1 MTNIA
6 PAAPLLIELF
16 CEELPPKALARLGN
30 AFAESVLTQ
39 LRARRFVAAGIEAIA
54 FATPRRLA
62 VRIPDVRA
70 KAPDAARRE
79 KVLPVSVA
87 FNAEGKP
94 QPPLLKKLAAL
105 GLTEADIPNLERTMD
120 GKAEALFHAYVAP
133 GKTLHEVLDAVLA
146 EAISKLPIPKVM
158 SYQLADLSTVQF
170 VRPVHRLVVLHGDQV
185 VPARLLGLTSGNTTL
200 GHRFLSEGPITIASA
215 NAYEGVLEHSGK
227 VVASFAERRARIV
240 EQLNALAGDDSV
252 VAPDALLDEVTALVE
267 WPVVLEAHFEETF
280 LDVPQECLVL
290 TMQMNQ
296 KYFALTDAKGKL
308 RNRFL
313 LVSNLQAEDSSRI
326 TGGNERVLRARLAD
340 AKFFYDTDRKQPLAS
355 RLDGLDAVT
364 YHNRLGTLRARVER
378 IIALAASIAVRIP
391 GADVEL
397 AKRAALL
404 AKCDLVTGMVGE
416 FPELQG
422 VMGEYYARHDGE
434 AESVS
439 GAIGVQY
446 RPRMDDA
453 CLINDGVVASLYL
466 ADRIEVLVG
475 IWGIGLQP
483 TGEKDPYALRR
494 AALGVID
501 VLQGLGGHA
510 PDIQDLLDSAVALFP
525 TGTLSAG
532 TACEVIDFV
541 YERVRNQ
548 LNADHDKPTVDA
560 VMALRPPLSDI
571 APRVRA
577 VTAFRALP
585 EAEALAAANKR
596 IGNILKKNE
605 VEPGRAG
612 AVNPDLFA
620 EPAEHALA
628 DALNATIPLAD
639 AAFESGDYA
648 GALQVLAQL
657 RGPVDAFFNDVMV
670 MADDLDV
677 RANRIALLAQL
688 HGLMNRVADLSRL
701 AA

>member
-1 MTNIA
+1 MTNMTQ
-6 PAAPLLIELF
+6 AAPLLIELF
-16 CEELPPKALARLGN
+16 CEELPPKALARLGD
-30 AFAESVLTQ
+30 AFAASILAQ
-39 LRARRFVAAGIEAIA
+39 LRTRGFVDGDVEATA

-62 VRIPDVRA
+62 VRVPQVRA
-70 KAPDAARRE
+70 KAPDAAKRE

-87 FNAEGKP
+87 FNAEGKA
-94 QPPLLKKLAAL
+94 QAPLLKKLASI
-105 GLTEADIPNLERTMD
+105 GLTEADIPKLTRAMD
-120 GKAEALFHAYVAP
+120 GKAEALFHEYVAP
-133 GKTLHEVLDAVLA
+133 GQEIAEVLDAVLA
-146 EAISKLPIPKVM
+146 EAITKLPIPKVM

-185 VPARLLGLTSGNTTL
+185 VTARLLGLTSGNTTL
-200 GHRFLSEGPITIASA
+200 GHRFLSEGAITIASA
-215 NAYEGVLEHSGK
+215 NAYEGVLEQSGK

-240 EQLNALAGDDSV
+240 NQLNALAGDDTV

-280 LDVPQECLVL
+280 LEVPQECLIL
-290 TMQMNQ
+290 TMQLNQ
-296 KYFALTDAKGKL
+296 KYFAVTDTRGKL

-313 LVSNLQAEDSSRI
+313 LVSNLQASDTSRI

-340 AKFFYDTDRKQPLAS
+340 AKFFFDTDRKQALAS
-355 RLDGLDAVT
+355 RLDGLGEVT
-364 YHNRLGTLRARVER
+364 YHNKLGSLRARVER
-378 IIALAASIAVRIP
+378 IIALAGSIAGKI
-391 GADVEL
+391 GADVAQ
-397 AKRAALL
+397 AKRAAML

-439 GAIGVQY
+439 RAIGMQY
-446 RPRMDDA
+446 RPRLDDPA
-453 CLINDGVVASLYL
+453 LISDSVVASLYL

-501 VLQGLGGHA
+501 VLQGLGSHA
-510 PDIQDLLDSAVALFP
+510 PALRGLLDEAAALFSP
-525 TGTLSAG
+525 GVIAAG
-532 TACEVIDFV
+532 SVEAIVDFV

-548 LNADHDKPTVDA
+548 LITDNDKPTVDA
-560 VMALRPPLSDI
+560 VMALRPALSDI

-577 VTAFRALP
+577 VTTFRALP

-596 IGNILKKNE
+596 IGNILKKND
-605 VEPGRAG
+605 VEPGFAG
-612 AVNPDLFA
+612 NIDPALFS
-620 EPAEHALA
+620 ETAEHALA
-628 DALNATIPLAD
+628 DALHAAQPLAD
-639 AAFESGDYA
+639 AAFAAGDYT
-648 GALQVLAQL
+648 GALLALALL

-670 MADDLDV
+670 MADDARV
-677 RANRIALLAQL
+677 RANRIALLARL